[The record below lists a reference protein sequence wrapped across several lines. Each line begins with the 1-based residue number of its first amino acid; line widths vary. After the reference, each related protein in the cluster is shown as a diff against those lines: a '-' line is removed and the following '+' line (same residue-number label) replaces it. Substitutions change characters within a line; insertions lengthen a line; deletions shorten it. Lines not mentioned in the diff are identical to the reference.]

1 MKAIRTD
8 KSNDTL
14 KAPPDSE
21 NVYDLPITRIVF
33 EDGVNAVESCWEISP
48 EEMEIILKT
57 KKIYFTCFGVTHP
70 PIILKAESFIDIE

>member
-33 EDGVNAVESCWEISP
+33 EDGVNAVESC
-48 EEMEIILKT
+48 
-57 KKIYFTCFGVTHP
+57 
-70 PIILKAESFIDIE
+70 